1 MLEIIHSRTAIV
13 SCMDERGVL
22 DGMPD
27 FVGAFKARTAPDELW
42 LIGPASSAGALLAHA
57 SGHLG
62 RAGSSGLAVDV
73 SDGWSVLT
81 VRGAGTAQVWERFSE
96 NPIPAGRPAFVQ
108 GAVAAVPTKAVVF
121 DSLIHF
127 LIPAPLGYHLPH
139 RILHGC
145 ADLAPR
151 MADPADFVLHPTA
164 TAAKGGV
171 L

>member
-1 MLEIIHSRTAIV
+1 MLEIRQSRSAIV
-13 SCMDERGVL
+13 SCLDERGVL

-27 FVGAFKARTAPDELW
+27 FAGAFKARTATDELW

-57 SGHLG
+57 TDHLV
-62 RAGSSGLAVDV
+62 RAGTSGLAVDV

-81 VRGAGTAQVWERFSE
+81 VQGAGTAQVWERFSE

-108 GAVAAVPTKAVVF
+108 GAVAAVPTKAVIF
-121 DSLIHF
+121 DSCIHF

-151 MADPADFVLHPTA
+151 MADPADFVLYPTA
-164 TAAKGGV
+164 IIASGGV